1 MSTIWHLIRRDLRR
15 ATSNVMAIIVVFG
28 LVIIPSLVTWF
39 NVIASWDPFSNTS
52 SLKIAV
58 ASADEGYQS
67 DLVPI
72 RLNLGEQVLSA
83 LRGNDQL
90 DWVITTEDDAVDG
103 AKSGE
108 YYAALVLPKSFSAD
122 MMTFY
127 VDGAETTDI
136 AYYTNQKKNALAPKI
151 TDQGAEGV
159 SAQISEV
166 FTKTLGEIALG
177 VMSSVSDYLTD
188 DDTQAALARLESRVA
203 AVSTQLRSGAGTA
216 DMFTALIETSLP
228 LVDSASALVAATGA
242 SFDDASDAAGG
253 GLEAAKSLNST
264 LGSAAQSLAAAI
276 ASTIDGYTAVG
287 DSIDD
292 LFTQAGTL
300 SASQAA
306 ALDTT
311 AEAVQQQIDGY
322 TAVRDDLDTN
332 VRPLLPETA
341 QDGLDDVI
349 ARIDDAIARQQS
361 VHDALVQ
368 AADDIEAGAASAQE
382 SHNRITAALEGA
394 QAAIEDA
401 KTSYEESLKPKL
413 DQLSSTLATIGSD
426 IDGIREDLGSAS
438 SRLSGASGDVRSVLQ
453 GGAETTAGIS
463 EALTSTADK
472 LDELQSALAKAADT
486 GDFSEISEVIGADP
500 AVLAT
505 SLAEP
510 VRVDRIAVFPVA
522 AFGAAMV
529 PLYTILALWVGALL
543 MTVAVRVDVNAETLP
558 GEPEPTPTQKYLGR
572 YGVFAVLG
580 LAQSTLLLLG
590 LELFVQIQ
598 AVHPLLLLLAGWV
611 TSVVFTLIIYTAVV
625 AFGNAGKALSVLLL
639 VIQISGSGG
648 AYPLQLLPQW
658 FQSIS
663 PFLPATHAINAM
675 RSAIAGVYA
684 GDYWIS
690 LGLLA
695 AFIVPALLLGLVL
708 RRPLMSSTKRLSEAL
723 ESTKLM

>member
-28 LVIIPSLVTWF
+28 LVVIPSLFTWF

-72 RLNLGEQVLSA
+72 RLNLGEQVLSE

-90 DWVITTEDDAVDG
+90 DWVITTEDDAIDG

-136 AYYTNQKKNALAPKI
+136 TYYTNQKKNALAPKI

-188 DDTQAALARLESRVA
+188 DDTQAALERLQSRIGAVA
-203 AVSTQLRSGAGTA
+203 TRLRSGASTA
-216 DMFTALIETSLP
+216 DMFTSLLQTSIP
-228 LVDSASALVAATGA
+228 LVDGASALVSATGA
-242 SFDDASDAAGG
+242 AFDDASDAAGG

-264 LGSAAQSLAAAI
+264 LGSAATSLATAI
-276 ASTIDGYTAVG
+276 SNTLDGYDAV
-287 DSIDD
+287 SKSVDD

-300 SASQAA
+300 AGDQAA

-311 AEAVQQQIDGY
+311 ADAVQQQIDAY
-322 TAVRDDLDTN
+322 TTVRDELDTT
-332 VRPLLPETA
+332 VRAMLPESA
-341 QDGLDDVI
+341 QEALDDVI
-349 ARIDDAIARQQS
+349 ARVDSAIARQQS

-368 AADDIEAGAASAQE
+368 AADDIESGAASASE
-382 SHNRITAALEGA
+382 AHDRITATLTDAKA
-394 QAAIEDA
+394 AIQAAKD
-401 KTSYEESLKPKL
+401 SYENSLKPKL

-426 IDGIREDLGSAS
+426 IDGIREDLRASS
-438 SRLSGASGDVRSVLQ
+438 SRLSGASGDVRSVLES
-453 GGAETTAGIS
+453 GMETTSGIS
-463 EALTSTADK
+463 ESLTKTAEK
-472 LDELQSALAKAADT
+472 LEKLQAALAKAADT

-510 VRVDRIAVFPVA
+510 VRVDRIAVYPVV
-522 AFGAAMV
+522 AFGVAMA

-558 GEPEPTPTQKYLGR
+558 GEPEPGPTQKYLGR
-572 YGVFAVLG
+572 YGIFALLG

-590 LELFVQIQ
+590 LELFVQIEP
-598 AVHPLLLLLAGWV
+598 AHPILLLLAGWV
-611 TSVVFTLIIYTAVV
+611 TSLVFTLIIYTAVV

-648 AYPLQLLPQW
+648 AYPLQLLPEW
-658 FQSIS
+658 FQNIS

-675 RSAIAGVYA
+675 RSAIAGVYN
-684 GDYWIS
+684 GDFWIS

-695 AFIVPALLLGLVL
+695 AFVVPALLLGLVL
-708 RRPLMSSTKRLSEAL
+708 RRPLMSSTKKLSEAL